1 MHQESP
7 LRSDWPSFHI
17 CVSYSLRKQHKWSAG
32 SSTPHHV
39 CSLILERG
47 ANKCML
53 FIYLERILP
62 HYVRKIFF
70 GSFYPLIH
78 LLWEDR
84 YVPVLFLVLSVTLK
98 VLWKVTQRCPHAL
111 TGHTHTLVRASSG
124 APRSRSSSTTW
135 SWPLR
140 AAQCSGVSPSLK

>member
-1 MHQESP
+1 MYA
-7 LRSDWPSFHI
+7 FHI
-17 CVSYSLRKQHKWSAG
+17 FGKDTPSLCK
-32 SSTPHHV
+32 
-39 CSLILERG
+39 
-47 ANKCML
+47 
-53 FIYLERILP
+53 
-62 HYVRKIFF
+62 KIFF

-78 LLWEDR
+78 LLWEGR

-111 TGHTHTLVRASSG
+111 TGHTHTLVRAGSG

-140 AAQCSGVSPSLK
+140 AAQCSGVSPSLKQKERKQMSTSPAVHPGTLGNNLPGMQPHRCEKAPFLTPN